1 MKYLKL
7 FEDFDFNHDDYQKM
21 SNEEFSNWVINWR
34 EEENYLGFDTRDE
47 CLDFLVEMKNL
58 CQNYIQKI
66 SFDREITELRINPL
80 NGKNFVDLNI
90 ILISVYGTGQFI
102 DIRPFVEE
110 DSKGFIVS
118 IFGPNANR
126 RRFETADAHYKCVG
140 TVQDPFEGLRF
151 LLEDLMDKSDFTKEV
166 KPKVPKAYK
175 NEPKLTDADFSER
188 GIDNTMKAQ
197 FYKENGRVVRDL
209 QREEALRV
217 LDEWCSKSLI

>member
-1 MKYLKL
+1 MKHLIL

-66 SFDREITELRINPL
+66 EFDKEITESRINPL

-102 DIRPFVEE
+102 DIRPFVEG

-126 RRFETADAHYKCVG
+126 RRFETADAHYKCIG
-140 TVQDPFEGLRF
+140 TEQDPFEGLRF

-188 GIDNTMKAQ
+188 SLDNTMKAQ

-209 QREEALRV
+209 PREEALRV
-217 LDEWCSKSLI
+217 LDEWVSNNI

>member
-7 FEDFDFNHDDYQKM
+7 YEEFDFNYDDYQKL
-21 SNEEFSNWVINWR
+21 SNQEFSNWLTNWR
-34 EEENYLGFDTRDE
+34 EEKNYLGFDTRDE
-47 CLDFLVEMKNL
+47 CLDFLVEIKNL

-66 SFDREITELRINPL
+66 SFDKEITEFRINPL

-102 DIRPFVEE
+102 DIRPFVEG

-126 RRFETADAHYKCVG
+126 RSFETADVHYKCIG
-140 TVQDPFEGLRF
+140 TQEGRFEGLRF
-151 LLEDLMDKSDFTKEV
+151 LLEDLREKNYFTKGV
-166 KPKVPKAYK
+166 KPKSQRAYK
-175 NEPKLTDADFSER
+175 NEPKLTDIDFSER
-188 GIDNTMKAQ
+188 GVDNTQKAQ

-209 QREEALRV
+209 SREEALVV
-217 LDEWCSKSLI
+217 LDEWCLRSNI

>member
-21 SNEEFSNWVINWR
+21 SNEEFSNWLINWR

-66 SFDREITELRINPL
+66 DFNKEITEFRENPL
-80 NGKNFVDLNI
+80 NGKKLVDLNI
-90 ILISVYGTGQFI
+90 ILIHVHGTGQFI
-102 DIRPFVEE
+102 HIRPFVEG
-110 DSKGFIVS
+110 DNKGFLVS
-118 IFGPNANR
+118 IFGPNSNPR
-126 RRFETADAHYKCVG
+126 SFADVNYKCMG
-140 TVQDPFEGLRF
+140 TGEDPFEGLRF
-151 LLEDLMDKSDFTKEV
+151 LLEDLRDKNYFTKEV
-166 KPKVPKAYK
+166 KPKVPRAYK

-188 GIDNTMKAQ
+188 GFDNTMKAQ

-217 LDEWCSKSLI
+217 LDEWVSKNI

>member
-66 SFDREITELRINPL
+66 SFDREITESRINPL

-126 RRFETADAHYKCVG
+126 RRFETADAHYKCMG

-209 QREEALRV
+209 PREEALRV
-217 LDEWCSKSLI
+217 LDEWVSNQ

>member
-1 MKYLKL
+1 MKHLKL

-47 CLDFLVEMKNL
+47 CLDFLDEISNL
-58 CQNYIQKI
+58 CKNYIEKI
-66 SFDREITELRINPL
+66 SFDKEITEFRINPL
-80 NGKNFVDLNI
+80 NGKKLVDLNI
-90 ILISVYGTGQFI
+90 CLIHVHGTGQFI
-102 DIRPFVEE
+102 QIRPFVEG

-118 IFGPNANR
+118 IFGPDAYR
-126 RRFETADAHYKCVG
+126 TSFETADVHYKCMG
-140 TVQDPFEGLRF
+140 TEEDPFEGLRF
-151 LLEDLMDKSDFTKEV
+151 LLEDLREKNYFTKEV

-188 GIDNTMKAQ
+188 GVDNTMKAQ

-209 QREEALRV
+209 PREEALRV
-217 LDEWCSKSLI
+217 LDEWVSNQ

>member
-34 EEENYLGFDTRDE
+34 EEENYLGFDTRDQ
-47 CLDFLVEMKNL
+47 CIDFLAEMKNL
-58 CQNYIQKI
+58 CKNYIQKI
-66 SFDREITELRINPL
+66 DFNKEITEFRENPL
-80 NGKNFVDLNI
+80 NGKKLVDLNI

-102 DIRPFVEE
+102 HIRPFVEG
-110 DSKGFIVS
+110 DSKGFLVS
-118 IFGPNANR
+118 IFGPNSNPR
-126 RRFETADAHYKCVG
+126 SFADVNYKCMG
-140 TVQDPFEGLRF
+140 TGEDPFEGLRF
-151 LLEDLMDKSDFTKEV
+151 LLEDLRDKNYFTKEV
-166 KPKVPKAYK
+166 KPKSPRAYK

-188 GIDNTMKAQ
+188 GIDNTQKAQ

-217 LDEWCSKSLI
+217 LDEWVSKNI

>member
-34 EEENYLGFDTRDE
+34 EKENYLGFDTRDE
-47 CLDFLVEMKNL
+47 CLDFLDEMKNL

-66 SFDREITELRINPL
+66 SFDREITEFRKNPL
-80 NGKNFVDLNI
+80 NGKKLVDLNI

-102 DIRPFVEE
+102 DIRPFVEG

-126 RRFETADAHYKCVG
+126 RRFETADAHYKCMG
-140 TVQDPFEGLRF
+140 TEQDPFEGLRF

-197 FYKENGRVVRDL
+197 FYKENGKVVRDL
-209 QREEALRV
+209 PREEALRV
-217 LDEWCSKSLI
+217 LDEWVSKNI

>member
-21 SNEEFSNWVINWR
+21 SNEEFSNWLINWK
-34 EEENYLGFDTRDE
+34 EDENYLGFDTRDE

-66 SFDREITELRINPL
+66 SFDREITEYRINPL

-90 ILISVYGTGQFI
+90 ILISVYDTGQFI

-126 RRFETADAHYKCVG
+126 RSFETADAHYKCMG
-140 TVQDPFEGLRF
+140 TGQDPFEGLRF

-209 QREEALRV
+209 PREEALRV
-217 LDEWCSKSLI
+217 LDEWVSKNI